1 MGKRADD
8 HGGAGSGGG
17 GGRQTWHLCHA
28 LQSVSFALHTGKTR
42 LLRRGHRCPDHLSVG
57 GQPGDGCHCFRAG
70 WLQLE
75 AGYMLFRDFE
85 DVMTWVL
92 TLALTGLALV
102 GAYFILVEIVTI
114 VREIARQIAIAS
126 QGRNPGEIAVPPEKR
141 VKPYRDRR
149 TVN

>member
-1 MGKRADD
+1 
-8 HGGAGSGGG
+8 
-17 GGRQTWHLCHA
+17 
-28 LQSVSFALHTGKTR
+28 
-42 LLRRGHRCPDHLSVG
+42 
-57 GQPGDGCHCFRAG
+57 
-70 WLQLE
+70 
-75 AGYMLFRDFE
+75 MLFRDFE

-149 TVN
+149 TVNRLIKHLTEGEETPETPAKTEK